1 MEAVTSIV
9 KKERYYLDTS
19 VWNGVKE
26 PVFMVDTKMFFKM
39 IDLRRGIYLYSEV
52 VEREFAGGAPDE
64 VKMLFA
70 SVSSEYKEKVAV
82 TDEVRRLA
90 EMYVKEGV
98 VGKTSLKDCIHIAA
112 ATVHK
117 ADMLVSWNFKHIV
130 NVARVRGYNAINTM
144 LGYPALEIHSPKE
157 VVDYGTKT
165 EL

>member
-19 VWNGVKE
+19 VWNGIKE
-26 PVFMVDTKMFFKM
+26 QAFMVDTEMFFDI
-39 IDLRRGIYLYSEV
+39 IDRRRGVYLYSEI
-52 VEREFAGGAPDE
+52 VEDELAAGAPAE
-64 VKMLFA
+64 VKVFFA
-70 SVSSEYKEKVAV
+70 SVLSKYKEKVAI
-82 TDEVRRLA
+82 TDEIWKLA
-90 EMYVKEGV
+90 ETYVKEGV

-157 VVDYGTKT
+157 VVGYGTKN
-165 EL
+165 EP